1 MPATTPIMPD
11 AIYASLTHTHRILDT
26 FLQRRLTPLQLTLDN
41 YLIVLFIGQQTELS
55 QDWLMQR
62 LGITASV
69 VTRRLKQ
76 LQEQKLITKVANP
89 DDRRG
94 WLVQLSAAGQ
104 LTYQKLVEVLLAGH
118 QLLRQ
123 GLTDA
128 QLVTF
133 YAMLRQIE
141 INAARPEE
149 MK

>member
-1 MPATTPIMPD
+1 MPD

-104 LTYQKLVEVLLAGH
+104 LTYQKLVEVLLAGQQH
-118 QLLRQ
+118 LRQ

>member
-11 AIYASLTHTHRILDT
+11 AIYTSLTHTHRILDT

-118 QLLRQ
+118 QHLRQ

>member
-104 LTYQKLVEVLLAGH
+104 LTYQKLVEVLLAGQQH
-118 QLLRQ
+118 LRQ